1 MHEKKNN
8 IKKIVILGLIVL
20 FVGASAVSGFSTKIV
35 SQTLNDSNTSSF
47 VTSSDSSPIII
58 DKISLLD
65 PIEFQNS
72 ARGDDDDWDY
82 WTNSP
87 NMFANVTGNIGIG
100 TSNPLNLLHIVGSDS
115 VPLVNIEQSGTHR
128 GLRVN
133 TTNAC
138 AIWVDNAGNHGLRIT
153 NANGDGVHIT
163 SAGSDGIYVGSA
175 VDWAGYFNGDGF
187 FGGNVGIGTETP
199 DSPLEVDGIIHSSN
213 GGFQFPD
220 GTIQTTASTGGGALG
235 NTLDQAYDEG
245 GSGAG
250 RTIVADSGA
259 VSIVG
264 ADGLTV
270 NGNVGIN
277 TTAPIYEL
285 DVDGQV
291 RADGYIGEDIVLK
304 TDDLS
309 VWRIYG
315 DFYYLYLEN
324 VMTGSKYKFVLAN
337 AGNIESSS
345 LSQTSSSIT
354 LEQEIENIKAENIEL
369 QQRIDNL
376 EMALSQILKT
386 NLN

>member
-35 SQTLNDSNTSSF
+35 SQTLNNSNTSSF
-47 VTSSDSSPIII
+47 VSTSDSSPIVV
-58 DKISLLD
+58 DGISLLD

-82 WTNSP
+82 WTNPP

-100 TSNPLNLLHIVGSDS
+100 TTNPLNLLHIVGSDS

-187 FGGNVGIGTETP
+187 FGGNVGIGTTTP

-220 GTIQTTASTGGGALG
+220 GTIQTSASTGGGTSG

-259 VSIVG
+259 VNIVG
-264 ADGLTV
+264 SDGLTV

-277 TTAPIYEL
+277 TTSPIYEL

-291 RADGYIGEDIVLK
+291 QADGYIGEDIVLK
-304 TDDLS
+304 TDGMN

-324 VMTGSKYKFVLAN
+324 VMTGSTYKFVLAN

-345 LSQTSSSIT
+345 LSQTSSSLT
-354 LEQEIENIKAENIEL
+354 LEQEIENIKAENEEL

-376 EMALSQILKT
+376 EMTLSQMFKT
-386 NLN
+386 NIN